1 MPDKKIKIR
10 NEEDKTIYECSLE
23 QDTNKK
29 VPVAKYIII
38 TILAI
43 AISVAI
49 GFLLSVVIR

>member
-10 NEEDKTIYECSLE
+10 NEEDKTIYECRLE

-49 GFLLSVVIR
+49 GFLLRVVIR